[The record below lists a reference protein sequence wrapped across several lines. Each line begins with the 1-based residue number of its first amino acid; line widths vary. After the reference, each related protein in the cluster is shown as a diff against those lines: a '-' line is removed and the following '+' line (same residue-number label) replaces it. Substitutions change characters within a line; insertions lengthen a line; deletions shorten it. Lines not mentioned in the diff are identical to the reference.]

1 MNIYKSALS
10 AALLMLILGTSTS
23 QFAQERPNQHDHT
36 LAFGLL
42 KRLGYL
48 EST

>member
-10 AALLMLILGTSTS
+10 AASLVLILGTSS